1 MAPMI
6 VRNATDAT
14 AWDAFLAKQPYRPF
28 LQSWTMGEVYSDI
41 GQTPVRLQIEQ
52 EGEVVGIC
60 FGHVVPARRG
70 RHLSVPYGP
79 LFSYTLTPFDFEGL
93 AAPLLE
99 ALRQTAKQHDCAF
112 VRCSPFLARN
122 DEGAFIQMMQKGGG
136 RVLHAP
142 LHLLAEQVWYLPLT
156 STDAW
161 RNPTA
166 RSPQPAA
173 TSTQEFQLQTEDNLF
188 KAFRSTTR
196 NLIRRAEK
204 DGVTIRASVNPDNDV
219 EHFLKL
225 HDETRQRHG
234 FTPYTNTFFRAQV
247 KRFAARNECT
257 VYLAE
262 YQGQV
267 IASSIHMH
275 AFGETSYHHGASADA
290 FKKIPSSYLLQ
301 WTAIR
306 DAMKRSDHIYNF
318 WGIAP
323 LSLDKDGKQRA
334 EPGHPFSGVTLF
346 KTGFGGNLLELARCL
361 DIPLSLKYHGTR
373 AFEVFRKWRRGF

>member
-1 MAPMI
+1 MSTVH
-6 VRNATDAT
+6 VRHATDSAV
-14 AWDAFLAKQPYRPF
+14 WDSFLAAQPYRPF
-28 LQSWTMGEVYSDI
+28 LQSWTMGDVYSDI
-41 GQTPVRLQIEQ
+41 GQKPVRLQIEQ
-52 EGEVVGIC
+52 DGVVVGIC

-79 LFSYTLTPFDFEGL
+79 LFSYTLTPFDFQAM

-112 VRCSPFLARN
+112 VRCSPFLERN
-122 DEGAFIQMMQKGGG
+122 DEGAFIQMLQKGGG
-136 RVLHAP
+136 RILHAP

-156 STDAW
+156 TA
-161 RNPTA
+161 NPWLEPTK
-166 RSPQPAA
+166 
-173 TSTQEFQLQTEDNLF
+173 LQTAAQPVHEDELF
-188 KAFRSTTR
+188 KQFRSTTR

-204 DGVTIRASVNPDNDV
+204 DGVTIRASERPDHDV

-262 YQGQV
+262 YQSQV

-301 WTAIR
+301 WTAIK
-306 DAMKRSDHIYNF
+306 DAMKRGDHVYNF

-323 LSLDKDGKQRA
+323 LALDKDGKQRA